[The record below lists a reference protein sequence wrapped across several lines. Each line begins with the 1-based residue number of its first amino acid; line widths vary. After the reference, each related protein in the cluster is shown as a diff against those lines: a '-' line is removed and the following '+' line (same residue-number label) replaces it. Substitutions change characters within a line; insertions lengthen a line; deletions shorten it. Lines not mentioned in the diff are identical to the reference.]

1 MSWWS
6 KAKSYV
12 SSKISRKKTVVK
24 QSVVSAPT
32 RSVKV
37 TDYVGGGSKTTS
49 SYTPGTTTRATGG
62 GSSGGGGSSAPVQ
75 LDIEPKELVQNKEN
89 NIGKK
94 NKTFTKEQVIKEE
107 SHIMFLQQV
116 EK

>member
-6 KAKSYV
+6 KAKSYI

-37 TDYVGGGSKTTS
+37 TDYVGGGSKTT
-49 SYTPGTTTRATGG
+49 
-62 GSSGGGGSSAPVQ
+62 
-75 LDIEPKELVQNKEN
+75 
-89 NIGKK
+89 
-94 NKTFTKEQVIKEE
+94 
-107 SHIMFLQQV
+107 
-116 EK
+116 